1 MHILLLNEYY
11 PPDTSATAKMA
22 AQVAEALAQRH
33 RVTVVAGRPSYDP
46 DARYPYALLR
56 RDTRN
61 RVAVECVVSTAF
73 PRHQMPRRVANYL
86 SYLALAVPRALALR
100 PDIILAM
107 TDPPVA
113 GIAGALIAR
122 LAGRPFVYNI
132 RDLYPDMAVGGD
144 IVRAG
149 KWAARWESL
158 HRRALKQAARVI
170 VLGDD
175 MRERILAK
183 GVAAERVVVV
193 RDGTM
198 SATMPATAP
207 ATTPTTAPASTLPTT
222 AAIPL
227 ANASATA
234 AASANAPALS
244 AAAAA
249 AEVPDRGDPVVQEI
263 RHGFPFVVL
272 HAGNL
277 GFYGAW
283 DTLLGAAKIL
293 SNENTG
299 FVFIGDGANRAALES
314 AARDLP
320 NVKFAPFRPVAQIAH
335 VMMAGDVHI
344 VTVKRGLEGVVV
356 PSKLYSILAAGRPI
370 LVVAPAECDAARI
383 VVESG
388 CGVAADPDD
397 PAAVAA
403 AIRELRAQPE
413 RLGEMG
419 HRARETAAKY
429 ARVNELERFVA
440 IIESVAPAQPR
451 K

>member
-61 RVAVECVVSTAF
+61 RVTVECVGSTAF
-73 PRHQMPRRVANYL
+73 PRHQMLRRVSNYL

-107 TDPPVA
+107 TDPPIA
-113 GIAGALIAR
+113 GIAGAFIAR

-149 KWAARWESL
+149 KWAARWENL
-158 HRRALKQAARVI
+158 HRWALKHAARVI

-183 GVAAERVVVV
+183 GVAAERVFVV
-193 RDGTM
+193 RDG
-198 SATMPATAP
+198 
-207 ATTPTTAPASTLPTT
+207 TTPTTAPMAASATTPAAATT
-222 AAIPL
+222 AA
-227 ANASATA
+227 
-234 AASANAPALS
+234 AASMP
-244 AAAAA
+244 
-249 AEVPDRGDPVVQEI
+249 ERDDPVVQEI

-283 DTLLGAAKIL
+283 DTLLAAAKIL

-314 AARDLP
+314 ASRDLQ
-320 NVKFAPFRPVAQIAH
+320 NVKFAPFRPVAQLPH
-335 VMMAGDVHI
+335 VMMAGDVHV

-370 LVVAPAECDAARI
+370 IVVAPAECDAARI

-403 AIRELRAQPE
+403 AIRELRAQPV
-413 RLGEMG
+413 RLAEMG
-419 HRARETAAKY
+419 RRARETAAKY
-429 ARVNELERFVA
+429 ARVNELKRFVA

-451 K
+451 E

>member
-33 RVTVVAGRPSYDP
+33 QVTVVAGRPSYDP

-56 RDTRN
+56 RDMRN
-61 RVAVECVVSTAF
+61 KVTVECVGSTAF

-86 SYLALAVPRALALR
+86 SYLVLAVPRALALC

-144 IVRAG
+144 IVRAS
-149 KWAARWESL
+149 KWVARWESL

-175 MRERILAK
+175 MRDRILAK
-183 GVAAERVVVV
+183 GVARERVVVV
-193 RDGTM
+193 RDGT
-198 SATMPATAP
+198 A
-207 ATTPTTAPASTLPTT
+207 PTTAPA
-222 AAIPL
+222 
-227 ANASATA
+227 ATHA
-234 AASANAPALS
+234 S
-244 AAAAA
+244 AAAQMP
-249 AEVPDRGDPVVQEI
+249 ERSDSVVQEI

-283 DTLLGAAKIL
+283 DTLLAAAKIL

-299 FVFIGDGANRAALES
+299 FVFIGDGANRAGLES
-314 AARDLP
+314 AARELP

-335 VMMAGDVHI
+335 VMMAGDLHI

-370 LVVAPAECDAARI
+370 IVIAPAECDAARI

-388 CGVAADPDD
+388 CGVALDPDD
-397 PAAVAA
+397 PVAVAT
-403 AIRELRAQPE
+403 AIRELRAQPA
-413 RLGEMG
+413 RLAEMG
-419 HRARETAAKY
+419 SRARETAAKY
-429 ARVNELERFVA
+429 ARVDELERFVA
-440 IIESVAPAQPR
+440 IVEDAARDRVS
-451 K
+451 

>member
-33 RVTVVAGRPSYDP
+33 HVTVVAGRPSYDP
-46 DARYPYALLR
+46 DARYSYALLR

-61 RVAVECVVSTAF
+61 KVAIECVGSTAF

-113 GIAGALIAR
+113 GIAGAFIAR
-122 LAGRPFVYNI
+122 LAGLPFVYNI

-149 KWAARWESL
+149 KWVARWEGL
-158 HRRALKQAARVI
+158 HRRALRQAARVI

-193 RDGTM
+193 RDGT
-198 SATMPATAP
+198 TP
-207 ATTPTTAPASTLPTT
+207 ATTSALSPASAPAS
-222 AAIPL
+222 
-227 ANASATA
+227 A
-234 AASANAPALS
+234 AASM
-244 AAAAA
+244 
-249 AEVPDRGDPVVQEI
+249 PDRSDPVVQEI

-283 DTLLGAAKIL
+283 DTLLAAAKIL

-299 FVFIGDGANRAALES
+299 FVFIGDGANRAALEL
-314 AARDLP
+314 AARELP
-320 NVKFAPFRPVAQIAH
+320 NVKFAPFRPVSQLAH

-370 LVVAPAECDAARI
+370 LVVGPAECDAARI

-397 PAAVAA
+397 PPAVAA

-413 RLGEMG
+413 RLAEMG
-419 HRARETAAKY
+419 RRARETAAKY

-440 IIESVAPAQPR
+440 IVEDAAHERIR
-451 K
+451 

>member
-33 RVTVVAGRPSYDP
+33 QVTVVAGRPSYDP
-46 DARYPYALLR
+46 EARYPYAVLR
-56 RDTRN
+56 RGMRN
-61 RVAVECVVSTAF
+61 KVTVECVGSTAF

-149 KWAARWESL
+149 KWVARWESL
-158 HRRALKQAARVI
+158 HRWALKQAARVI

-198 SATMPATAP
+198 P
-207 ATTPTTAPASTLPTT
+207 ATTPAKTPA
-222 AAIPL
+222 
-227 ANASATA
+227 
-234 AASANAPALS
+234 S
-244 AAAAA
+244 AAAQAA
-249 AEVPDRGDPVVQEI
+249 DQSDPVVQEI

-283 DTLLGAAKIL
+283 NTLLAAARIL

-299 FVFIGDGANRAALES
+299 LVFIGDGANRAALES
-314 AARDLP
+314 AARNLA
-320 NVKFAPFRPVAQIAH
+320 NVKFAPFRPVGQIAQ

-403 AIRELRAQPE
+403 AIHELSAQPA
-413 RLGEMG
+413 RLAEMG

-429 ARVNELERFVA
+429 ARVDELKRFLA
-440 IIESVAPAQPR
+440 IVEDAAHDRNP
-451 K
+451 

>member
-1 MHILLLNEYY
+1 MHILLLNVYY

-33 RVTVVAGRPSYDP
+33 QVTVVAGRPSYDP
-46 DARYPYALLR
+46 DLRYPYALLR

-61 RVAVECVVSTAF
+61 KVTIECVGSTAF
-73 PRHQMPRRVANYL
+73 PRHRMPRRVANYL

-113 GIAGALIAR
+113 GIAGAFIAR
-122 LAGRPFVYNI
+122 LAGRAFVYNI
-132 RDLYPDMAVGGD
+132 RDMYPDMALGGD

-149 KWAARWESL
+149 KWVARWEAL

-175 MRERILAK
+175 MRDRILAK

-193 RDGTM
+193 RDGT
-198 SATMPATAP
+198 
-207 ATTPTTAPASTLPTT
+207 TPTSAVAQ
-222 AAIPL
+222 IPDP
-227 ANASATA
+227 N
-234 AASANAPALS
+234 
-244 AAAAA
+244 
-249 AEVPDRGDPVVQEI
+249 DPVVQEI
-263 RHGFPFVVL
+263 RQGFPFVVL

-283 DTLLGAAKIL
+283 NTLLEAAKIL

-320 NVKFAPFRPVAQIAH
+320 NVKFAPFRPVEQIAQ
-335 VMMAGDVHI
+335 VMVAGDVHI

-356 PSKLYSILAAGRPI
+356 PSKLYSILAAGRPV
-370 LVVAPAECDAARI
+370 LVVAPPESDAARI

-397 PAAVAA
+397 PPAVAA
-403 AIRELRAQPE
+403 ALRELRAQAE
-413 RLGEMG
+413 RLAEMAT
-419 HRARETAAKY
+419 RARETAAKY
-429 ARVNELERFVA
+429 ARVDELERFAA
-440 IIESVAPAQPR
+440 IIESVADAQPHE
-451 K
+451 

>member
-22 AQVAEALAQRH
+22 VQVAEALAQRH
-33 RVTVVAGRPSYDP
+33 QVTVVAGRPSYDP

-61 RVAVECVVSTAF
+61 RVAVECVGSTAF
-73 PRHQMPRRVANYL
+73 PRHRMPRRVSNYL

-100 PDIILAM
+100 PDVILAM

-113 GIAGALIAR
+113 GIAGAFVAR

-158 HRRALKQAARVI
+158 HQRALKQATRVI

-183 GVAAERVVVV
+183 GVSPERVVVV

-198 SATMPATAP
+198 PATAP
-207 ATTPTTAPASTLPTT
+207 AS
-222 AAIPL
+222 
-227 ANASATA
+227 A
-234 AASANAPALS
+234 AASM
-244 AAAAA
+244 
-249 AEVPDRGDPVVQEI
+249 PDRSDPIVQEI

-283 DTLLGAAKIL
+283 DTLLAAAKL
-293 SNENTG
+293 LGNENTG
-299 FVFIGDGANRAALES
+299 FVFIGDGANRASLEL

-320 NVKFAPFRPVAQIAH
+320 NVEFAPFRPVAQIAH
-335 VMMAGDVHI
+335 VMMAGDVHV

-370 LVVAPAECDAARI
+370 IVVAPAECDAARI

-397 PAAVAA
+397 PAAVAG
-403 AIRELRAQPE
+403 AIRELRAQPA
-413 RLGEMG
+413 RLAEMG
-419 HRARETAAKY
+419 RRAAETAAKY

-440 IIESVAPAQPR
+440 IVEDAARDRST
-451 K
+451 

>member
-56 RDTRN
+56 RSTRN
-61 RVAVECVVSTAF
+61 KVTVECVGSTAY
-73 PRHQMPRRVANYL
+73 PRHQMTRRVTNYL
-86 SYLALAVPRALALR
+86 SYLALAVPRALALH
-100 PDIILAM
+100 PDVILAM

-113 GIAGALIAR
+113 GIAGAFIAR

-144 IVRAG
+144 IVRAS
-149 KWAARWESL
+149 KWVARWESL

-175 MRERILAK
+175 MRDRILAK
-183 GVAAERVVVV
+183 GVATERVVVV
-193 RDGTM
+193 RDG
-198 SATMPATAP
+198 ATPAP
-207 ATTPTTAPASTLPTT
+207 AEMPGRS
-222 AAIPL
+222 
-227 ANASATA
+227 
-234 AASANAPALS
+234 
-244 AAAAA
+244 
-249 AEVPDRGDPVVQEI
+249 DPVVQEI

-283 DTLLGAAKIL
+283 DTLLAAAKIL

-314 AARDLP
+314 SARDLP
-320 NVKFAPFRPVAQIAH
+320 NVKFAPFRPAEQVAH
-335 VMMAGDVHI
+335 VMMAGDLHI
-344 VTVKRGLEGVVV
+344 ITVKRGLEGVVV
-356 PSKLYSILAAGRPI
+356 PSKLYSTLAAGRPT
-370 LVVAPAECDAARI
+370 LVVAPPESDAARI

-397 PAAVAA
+397 PVAVAA
-403 AIRELRAQPE
+403 AICELRAQPL
-413 RLGEMG
+413 RLAEMG
-419 HRARETAAKY
+419 RRARETAAKY

-440 IIESVAPAQPR
+440 IIESVADAQPLE
-451 K
+451 